1 MIASKEESRK
11 AFGNQKR
18 RAARWYGVDVSKT
31 GWLWEL
37 TLALARKNG
46 YTGNVAIHKAWR

>member
-1 MIASKEESRK
+1 MLASKEESRK

-37 TLALARKNG
+37 TLALAIKNG
-46 YTGNVAIHKAWR
+46 YTGGVAIHKAWR

>member
-1 MIASKEESRK
+1 MLASKEESRK
-11 AFGNQKR
+11 AFANQKR
-18 RAARWYGVDVSKT
+18 RAARWYNVDVSKT
-31 GWLWEL
+31 GWLLEL